1 MDKQFILGTR
11 KIDLQPG
18 ARIVRRE
25 ELNVLYD
32 ADEIISKAAQA
43 AERIE
48 QKAQEDYQRRYEEGF
63 AQGQEEGK
71 SEYAMKIMEMVM
83 TQLDSLEGLER
94 QLTEVV
100 ISSVE
105 KLIGTFDKQE
115 LAVRI
120 VRKALAAVRGEKRVL
135 VRVSLQD
142 EPAVRADLQPFLLTP
157 DGSSGYLEVR
167 GDPALNQGDCMLE
180 TSLGVVEAGLSSQLA
195 LLSKALRERTGE
207 QHGA

>member
-83 TQLDSLEGLER
+83 TQLDSLEGLEQ

-100 ISSVE
+100 IISVH
-105 KLIGTFDKQE
+105 KGTFYANLVYDRGITVECK
-115 LAVRI
+115 AADAI
-120 VRKALAAVRGEKRVL
+120 ALALHFSCPIYALDSIVESENIVPDINRARHRTVSEEIERMNKKLEEAVAAYPDATWRTFLSATASGAGTG
-135 VRVSLQD
+135 
-142 EPAVRADLQPFLLTP
+142 PAGRA
-157 DGSSGYLEVR
+157 
-167 GDPALNQGDCMLE
+167 
-180 TSLGVVEAGLSSQLA
+180 
-195 LLSKALRERTGE
+195 
-207 QHGA
+207 

>member
-120 VRKALAAVRGEKRVL
+120 VRKSLAAVRGEKRVL

-142 EPAVRADLQPFLLTP
+142 EPAVRADLQPFLFP
-157 DGSSGYLEVR
+157 EYLPHPNTWGIRMNFAPKLFRTTNQHYRTEHTTR
-167 GDPALNQGDCMLE
+167 LNLYFTDHVTDTFG
-180 TSLGVVEAGLSSQLA
+180 
-195 LLSKALRERTGE
+195 
-207 QHGA
+207 